1 MTHAEHKQ
9 QTVIYCLEDALKG
22 YSLKV
27 KGERLE
33 VKGESLEVK
42 GERGE
47 KENGDGN

>member
-1 MTHAEHKQ
+1 
-9 QTVIYCLEDALKG
+9 VISDEATASQFRGRLRLQDALKG

-33 VKGESLEVK
+33 VKGE
-42 GERGE
+42 RGE